1 MSTVFNPVQIYTVTE
16 DYSGTRL
23 DNCLLSKMKGIPR
36 SKIYSII
43 RKGEVRVNKS
53 RCKPSQKLQMG
64 DEVRIPPYSNEH
76 KVTKKAENILKD
88 KLINS
93 IIVKDKKFIIIN
105 KPVGIASHGGS
116 GISLGVIEAF
126 RQIDRSYREAQL
138 VHRLDKDTSGCL
150 VIALRKSILRE
161 FHKEIREDHVD
172 KDYLAV
178 VKGRWPESIKKVE
191 VSLLK
196 DRLKSG
202 EREVQIDPIGKN
214 SISYFEVVTAK
225 KTLSLVKCRIITGR
239 THQIRVHA
247 THSGHPI
254 VGDIKYGDKNFNK
267 ALKSD
272 INRMMLHAHEIKFK
286 NMKIE
291 ATTKVPDDFD
301 KLMKKHD

>member
-88 KLINS
+88 KLVNS
-93 IIVKDKKFIIIN
+93 IIVKDKKFIILN

-214 SISYFEVVTAK
+214 SISYFEVMTAK

>member
-1 MSTVFNPVQIYTVTE
+1 VSTQFNPVQIYTVTE

-36 SKIYSII
+36 SKVYSII

-53 RCKPSQKLQMG
+53 RCKPSQKLEIG
-64 DEVRIPPYSNEH
+64 DEVRIPPYSNEP
-76 KVTKKAENILKD
+76 KTTKKAENILKD

-93 IIVKDKKFIIIN
+93 IIVKDKKFIILN
-105 KPVGIASHGGS
+105 KPVGMASHGGS
-116 GISLGVIEAF
+116 GISLGVIETF
-126 RQIDRSYREAQL
+126 RQIDRTYKEAQL

-161 FHKEIREDHVD
+161 FHKEIREGSVD
-172 KDYLAV
+172 KDYIAL
-178 VKGRWPESIKKVE
+178 VKGRWPESIKTVE

-202 EREVQIDPIGKN
+202 EREVQIDPRGKN
-214 SISYFEVVTAK
+214 SISHFEVVTAK

-267 ALKSD
+267 TLKSD
-272 INRMMLHAHEIKFK
+272 INRMMLHAHKIKFK

-291 ATTKVPDDFD
+291 AKTEIPHDFTQ
-301 KLMKKHD
+301 LMKKYD

>member
-1 MSTVFNPVQIYTVTE
+1 MSTQFNPVQIYTVSE

-53 RCKPSQKLQMG
+53 RCKPSQKLEIG

-105 KPVGIASHGGS
+105 KPVGMASHGGS

-126 RQIDRSYREAQL
+126 RQIDRSYKEAQL

-161 FHKEIREDHVD
+161 FHKEIREGHVD
-172 KDYLAV
+172 KDYLAL
-178 VKGRWPESIKKVE
+178 VKGRWPESIKTVE

-202 EREVQIDPIGKN
+202 EREVQIDPRGKN
-214 SISYFEVVTAK
+214 SISHFEVVTAK

-291 ATTKVPDDFD
+291 ATTKVPEDFTR
-301 KLMKKHD
+301 LMKKHD

>member
-1 MSTVFNPVQIYTVTE
+1 MSIVFNPVQIYTVTE

-53 RCKPSQKLQMG
+53 RCKPSQKLQIG
-64 DEVRIPPYSNEH
+64 DEVRIPPHSNEH

-93 IIVKDKKFIIIN
+93 IIVKDKKFIILN

-126 RQIDRSYREAQL
+126 RQIDRSYKEAQL

-161 FHKEIREDHVD
+161 FHKEIREGRVD
-172 KDYLAV
+172 KDYLAL
-178 VKGRWPESIKKVE
+178 VKGRWPESIKTVE

-202 EREVQIDPIGKN
+202 EREVQIDPRGKN
-214 SISYFEVVTAK
+214 SISHFEVVTAK

-254 VGDIKYGDKNFNK
+254 
-267 ALKSD
+267 
-272 INRMMLHAHEIKFK
+272 
-286 NMKIE
+286 
-291 ATTKVPDDFD
+291 
-301 KLMKKHD
+301 

>member
-126 RQIDRSYREAQL
+126 RQIDRSYKEAQL

-214 SISYFEVVTAK
+214 SISYFEVMTAK

-291 ATTKVPDDFD
+291 ATTKVPDVFD

>member
-126 RQIDRSYREAQL
+126 RQIDRSYKEAQL

-214 SISYFEVVTAK
+214 SISYFEVMTAK

-239 THQIRVHA
+239 THQTRVHA